1 MIETIAVILIVIVAA
16 FFTGR
21 SLYLSAKSKR
31 QACACTE
38 ECPLAEGCDPDAGVC
53 GVDASVLR
61 DRNRSDKTTA
71 HST

>member
-1 MIETIAVILIVIVAA
+1 MIETIAVVLIVIVAA
-16 FFTGR
+16 LFTGR
-21 SLYLSAKSKR
+21 SLYRSVQSKR

-53 GVDASVLR
+53 AVDASALR
-61 DRNRSDKTTA
+61 DRNRPEKTTA